1 MGYNKSQRP
10 CTKVLEFQI
19 DYTKLMGPL
28 LSISFLST
36 QMTIQI
42 NNMAYITEFSQNTP
56 RTAIIRSIK
65 IILMKI
71 QKSNIHTLSYCYILD
86 IITDTELAVVFI
98 VQPLFMFH
106 VNRSNPG
113 YTVNPSSSHLWI
125 ALQHFDASPLL
136 HYSSIFVICF
146 VICMLFHFCLPT
158 CYIKFDYHGVFI
170 FMQFLLCNFLNW
182 IHVIVHMQTLEIVN
196 FITIYLIKDQ

>member
-71 QKSNIHTLSYCYILD
+71 
-86 IITDTELAVVFI
+86 
-98 VQPLFMFH
+98 
-106 VNRSNPG
+106 
-113 YTVNPSSSHLWI
+113 
-125 ALQHFDASPLL
+125 
-136 HYSSIFVICF
+136 
-146 VICMLFHFCLPT
+146 
-158 CYIKFDYHGVFI
+158 
-170 FMQFLLCNFLNW
+170 
-182 IHVIVHMQTLEIVN
+182 
-196 FITIYLIKDQ
+196 